1 MHSLSAYT
9 IKVHDNLLAGPR
21 SERYHEL
28 DNIRT
33 RDMLDFIHS
42 FMETLKASL
51 HDDKD
56 AKKTVEVIEVEKKA
70 RTVFGWL
77 EYGEYGLAGS
87 IVDTK
92 TKKKTYSK
100 KHDESDVRS
109 LYFNFSIP
117 AKSRTG
123 VILLHTAGNRGIKSF
138 FHREF
143 NLYFKNM
150 VGLSVQMSPLAH
162 EKSVQEWLD
171 KSEVKEI
178 RLGRYALTENGADIA
193 DNLGVDRADL
203 ILKPKKGRGFPNI
216 KGLRSSMDGGDRTYV
231 EILSDFAADVK
242 AVVESGGRKKVLSLK
257 NGEPIAAIDI
267 DEDNVEMVDGSPVP
281 ASLHKF
287 ATDLVKEFLGK
298 VSK

>member
-9 IKVHDNLLAGPR
+9 LKVHDNLLAGPR
-21 SERYHEL
+21 GERYHEL

-33 RDMLDFIHS
+33 CDMLDFIHG
-42 FMETLKASL
+42 FLETLKAAL

-56 AKKTVEVIEVEKKA
+56 SKKTVQVIEVEKKG
-70 RTVFGWL
+70 RVVFGWL

-92 TKKKTYSK
+92 SQKKTYDK

-109 LYFNFSIP
+109 LYFNFCIP
-117 AKSRTG
+117 LKSKTG
-123 VILLHTAGNRGIKSF
+123 VVLLHTAGNRGIKSF

-143 NLYFKNM
+143 SIYFKNM
-150 VGLSVQMSPLAH
+150 VGLSVQMPPLAH
-162 EKSVQEWLD
+162 EKSVQDWLD

-178 RLGRYALTENGADIA
+178 RLGRYALTDQGGDIA
-193 DNLGVDRADL
+193 DNLGVERAEL
-203 ILKPKKGRGFPNI
+203 ILKPKKGVGFPNI
-216 KGLRSSMDGGDRTYV
+216 KGLREKMDGSDRSYV
-231 EILSDFAADVK
+231 EILSDYAADVK

-267 DEDNVEMVDGSPVP
+267 DEDNVDMIDGSPVP

-287 ATDLVKEFLGK
+287 ATDIIKEFVKK